1 MVDARFSVPYVTRQ
15 PAGSP
20 VGTKEQ
26 ISMTTLHQTQGRKKQ
41 QGEYRPAADA
51 PVCGGPVAMFVR
63 IPANGNAA
71 DPGVPV
77 F

>member
-1 MVDARFSVPYVTRQ
+1 
-15 PAGSP
+15 
-20 VGTKEQ
+20 
-26 ISMTTLHQTQGRKKQ
+26 MTTLHQTQGRKKQ